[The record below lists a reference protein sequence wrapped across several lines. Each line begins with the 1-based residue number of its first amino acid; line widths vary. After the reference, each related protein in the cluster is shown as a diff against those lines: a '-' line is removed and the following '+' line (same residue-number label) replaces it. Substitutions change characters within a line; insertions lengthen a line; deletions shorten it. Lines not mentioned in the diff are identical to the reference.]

1 MNGLIL
7 KDLLNL
13 KKYSRTLLL
22 IIAVYIVFAL
32 LGDSV
37 SFISGAVIIL
47 SAMMVITSFSYDYM
61 AKWDKYALSL
71 PVTRRDVV
79 LAKYLLGLIVILIG
93 AAVSL
98 AISLLYSLY
107 SPQLT
112 LLQQLAVVGAICGIG
127 LVMIS
132 VLFPLIFKFGVEKSR
147 ILLILVCLVP
157 TLVAIGAVRAGIPMP
172 SAQMLSFLIKLSP
185 LAVILIYF
193 LSYLISLSIYKKKEL

>member
-132 VLFPLIFKFGVEKSR
+132 VLLPLIFKFGVEKSR

-157 TLVAIGAVRAGIPMP
+157 TLVAIGAVRADIPMP